1 MQSFKKIINL
11 IRKTKS
17 KFIIINPDSEDT
29 FVVLPLEEYEEIL
42 ENKPGKQEE
51 KSLTENK
58 FIDKI
63 NRDIALKIYE
73 EKSFEEDEIHQE
85 DALKEVMEKDTKDEE
100 ERFYFEPI
108 E

>member
-1 MQSFKKIINL
+1 MQSLEKIIKL

-17 KFIIINPDSEDT
+17 KCIIINPDSEDT
-29 FVVLPLEEYEEIL
+29 FVVLPLEEYEELL

-63 NRDIALKIYE
+63 NRDIALKISE
-73 EKSFEEDEIHQE
+73 EKPFEEDEIHQIG
-85 DALKEVMEKDTKDEE
+85 ALKEVTEKNTKDEE
-100 ERFYFEPI
+100 EKFYFEPI